1 MDKFYDAITDRFVG
15 EDTMLDRV
23 IEYGQEYEQAMA
35 DGDLDLAAAYQAA
48 IETFEAQSDAATW
61 DVEPV
66 SDDADVE
73 EEAEE
78 RGDDY
83 YGDIADYFGEADD
96 LLDYLD
102 FDIDYDEEFG
112 EYEFSFEYEEA
123 T

>member
-1 MDKFYDAITDRFVG
+1 MKFYDAITNREVG

-23 IEYGQEYEQAMA
+23 IEYGQEYDEAMA
-35 DGDLDLAAAYQAA
+35 RGDLDVAAAYQAA
-48 IETFEAQSDAATW
+48 IETFEAQSDAVSW
-61 DVEPV
+61 DLEPV
-66 SDDADVE
+66 HDDTVE
-73 EEAEE
+73 EEEEEE
-78 RGDDY
+78 REG
-83 YGDIADYFGEADD
+83 YGEIDRYFGEADD

>member
-1 MDKFYDAITDRFVG
+1 MKFYDAITNREVG

-23 IEYGQEYEQAMA
+23 IGYGQEYDEAMA
-35 DGDLDLAAAYQAA
+35 RGDLDMPEAYQAA
-48 IETFEAQSDAATW
+48 IETFEAQSDAVYW
-61 DVEPV
+61 DLEPV
-66 SDDADVE
+66 LDDAE
-73 EEAEE
+73 EEE
-78 RGDDY
+78 RES
-83 YGDIADYFGEADD
+83 YGEIERYFGEADD